1 MHPTYKGW
9 YVVYPKKVNLP
20 GELPNRLSKKYL
32 DILNIQKAKW
42 VAVAHT
48 IKIAEIGI
56 QIQ

>member
-42 VAVAHT
+42 VAVTNT
-48 IKIAEIGI
+48 IEVA
-56 QIQ
+56 